1 MAFPAAAEYAWSPI
15 EGNLT
20 GAWGNIMKP
29 DSLITYER
37 PTVVD
42 HGSIADHTFAVFGA
56 PAAAAGKTGSGP
68 SFRMDSLGE
77 GSGLS

>member
-1 MAFPAAAEYAWSPI
+1 
-15 EGNLT
+15 
-20 GAWGNIMKP
+20 MKP

-37 PTVVD
+37 PKVVD
-42 HGSIADHTFAVFGA
+42 HGSIADHTFAVFGV